1 MKILSVRHAALP
13 ALLLPLIAAAQA
25 ADEQT
30 MVVTAAPTTVSELDT
45 PAAVSVVNGDEM
57 RQAAPRVN
65 LSESLGAVPGL
76 QVQNRQNYAQ
86 DLQLSIRGFGSR
98 STYGVRGL
106 RIYVDGIPAT
116 MPDGQGQTSN
126 IDIGSVDTIEVLRG
140 PFSALYGNS
149 SGGVINVTS
158 QTGTQPPTVEAS
170 SYYGSFGTWHYG
182 MKATGAVGDGS
193 HAGDVDYTVSTN
205 RFTTHGYRDHSG
217 ARKNLANARL
227 GVRINDVSKLT
238 LLLNSVDIKA
248 NDAGG
253 LTADEWRDNPRQS
266 PRGDQYNTRKNTR
279 QTQAGLRYE
288 RQLSAQDD
296 LSVMMYAGER
306 ETTQFQ
312 SIPRA
317 PQLKPSHAGG
327 VIDLTRHYQGIDTR
341 LTHRGELLVPVTLT
355 AGLDYENMSERRKGY
370 ENFVMVNGAPQYGE
384 QGALRRNERNL
395 MWNVDPYL
403 QTQWQLTDKLSLD
416 AGVRYSSVWFD
427 SNDYYIT
434 PGNGDD
440 SGDASYH
447 KWLPAGSL
455 KYALTDAWNVYLSA
469 GRGFETPTINELS
482 YRSDNQSGL
491 NFGLK
496 PSTNDTVEIG
506 SKTRIGNGL
515 FTAALFQTNTD
526 NEIVVDSSSGGRTSY
541 KNAGKTRRQ
550 GVELGLDQQFG
561 ESWRLKAAWTWLDA
575 TYRTNVCD
583 DASCNG
589 NRIPGIARNMGYA
602 SFGYQPEQ
610 GWYAGSDIRYMSD
623 IMANDENT
631 AKAPSWTV
639 VGLTTGYKWSYGRM
653 DMDLFGRIDNLFD
666 REYVGS
672 VIVNESNGRYYEP
685 APGRNY
691 GIGMTPAWRFKNRPP
706 PPPMPLAIGGRSAF
720 PGRLFHRQADTR
732 QRPALDTPPPS

>member
-550 GVELGLDQQFG
+550 GMELGLDQQFG

-602 SFGYQPEQ
+602 SFGCQPEQ

-691 GIGMTPAWRFKNRPP
+691 GIGLNLAWRFE
-706 PPPMPLAIGGRSAF
+706 
-720 PGRLFHRQADTR
+720 
-732 QRPALDTPPPS
+732 

>member
-1 MKILSVRHAALP
+1 MKILSVRHVALP

-550 GVELGLDQQFG
+550 GMELGLDQQFG
-561 ESWRLKAAWTWLDA
+561 ESWRLKAA
-575 TYRTNVCD
+575 
-583 DASCNG
+583 
-589 NRIPGIARNMGYA
+589 
-602 SFGYQPEQ
+602 
-610 GWYAGSDIRYMSD
+610 
-623 IMANDENT
+623 
-631 AKAPSWTV
+631 
-639 VGLTTGYKWSYGRM
+639 
-653 DMDLFGRIDNLFD
+653 
-666 REYVGS
+666 
-672 VIVNESNGRYYEP
+672 
-685 APGRNY
+685 
-691 GIGMTPAWRFKNRPP
+691 
-706 PPPMPLAIGGRSAF
+706 
-720 PGRLFHRQADTR
+720 
-732 QRPALDTPPPS
+732 

>member
-1 MKILSVRHAALP
+1 MRHAALP

-158 QTGTQPPTVEAS
+158 QTGTQPPTVEGS

-550 GVELGLDQQFG
+550 GMELGLDQQFG

-583 DASCNG
+583 DASCNS

-691 GIGMTPAWRFKNRPP
+691 GIGLNLAWRFE
-706 PPPMPLAIGGRSAF
+706 
-720 PGRLFHRQADTR
+720 
-732 QRPALDTPPPS
+732 

>member
-384 QGALRRNERNL
+384 QGALRRNELNL

-550 GVELGLDQQFG
+550 GMELGLDQQFG

-631 AKAPSWTV
+631 AKAPPWTV

-691 GIGMTPAWRFKNRPP
+691 GIGLNLAWRFE
-706 PPPMPLAIGGRSAF
+706 
-720 PGRLFHRQADTR
+720 
-732 QRPALDTPPPS
+732 

>member
-13 ALLLPLIAAAQA
+13 ALLLPLIAAAQT

-30 MVVTAAPTTVSELDT
+30 MVVTAAPTTVSELDA

-506 SKTRIGNGL
+506 SKTRLGNGL
-515 FTAALFQTNTD
+515 LTAALFQTNTD

-550 GVELGLDQQFG
+550 GMELGLDQQFG

-653 DMDLFGRIDNLFD
+653 DMDLFGRVDNLFD

-691 GIGMTPAWRFKNRPP
+691 GIGLNLAWRFE
-706 PPPMPLAIGGRSAF
+706 
-720 PGRLFHRQADTR
+720 
-732 QRPALDTPPPS
+732 

>member
-1 MKILSVRHAALP
+1 MKILSVRHVALP

-296 LSVMMYAGER
+296 LSVMMYTGER

-515 FTAALFQTNTD
+515 LTAALFQTDTD

-550 GVELGLDQQFG
+550 GMELGLDQQFG

-575 TYRTNVCD
+575 TYRTNVCG

-653 DMDLFGRIDNLFD
+653 DMDLFGRVDNLFD

-691 GIGMTPAWRFKNRPP
+691 GIGLNLAWRFE
-706 PPPMPLAIGGRSAF
+706 
-720 PGRLFHRQADTR
+720 
-732 QRPALDTPPPS
+732 

>member
-253 LTADEWRDNPRQS
+253 LTADEWRDTPRQS

-288 RQLSAQDD
+288 LQLSAQDD

-550 GVELGLDQQFG
+550 GMELGLDQQFG

-691 GIGMTPAWRFKNRPP
+691 GIGMNLAWRFE
-706 PPPMPLAIGGRSAF
+706 
-720 PGRLFHRQADTR
+720 
-732 QRPALDTPPPS
+732 

>member
-482 YRSDNQSGL
+482 YRPDNQSGL

-550 GVELGLDQQFG
+550 GMELGLDQQFG

-691 GIGMTPAWRFKNRPP
+691 GIGLNLAWRFE
-706 PPPMPLAIGGRSAF
+706 
-720 PGRLFHRQADTR
+720 
-732 QRPALDTPPPS
+732 

>member
-447 KWLPAGSL
+447 KWLPAGSQ

-550 GVELGLDQQFG
+550 GMELGLDQQFG

-691 GIGMTPAWRFKNRPP
+691 GIGLNLAWRFE
-706 PPPMPLAIGGRSAF
+706 
-720 PGRLFHRQADTR
+720 
-732 QRPALDTPPPS
+732 

>member
-13 ALLLPLIAAAQA
+13 ALLLPLIAAAQT

-227 GVRINDVSKLT
+227 GVRINDVNKLT

-312 SIPRA
+312 SIPRT

-506 SKTRIGNGL
+506 SKTRLGNGL
-515 FTAALFQTNTD
+515 LTAALFQTNTD

-550 GVELGLDQQFG
+550 GMELGLDQQFG

-653 DMDLFGRIDNLFD
+653 DMDLFGRVDNLFD

-691 GIGMTPAWRFKNRPP
+691 GIGLNLAWRFE
-706 PPPMPLAIGGRSAF
+706 
-720 PGRLFHRQADTR
+720 
-732 QRPALDTPPPS
+732 

>member
-126 IDIGSVDTIEVLRG
+126 IDIGSVDTLEVLRG

-266 PRGDQYNTRKNTR
+266 PRGDQYNTRKDTR

-288 RQLSAQDD
+288 RQLSDQDD
-296 LSVMMYAGER
+296 LSVMMYTGER
-306 ETTQFQ
+306 ETTQYQ

-395 MWNVDPYL
+395 MWNVAPYL

-482 YRSDNQSGL
+482 YRADNQSGL

-515 FTAALFQTNTD
+515 LTAALFQTDTD

-550 GVELGLDQQFG
+550 GMELGLDQQFG

-575 TYRTNVCD
+575 TYRTNVCG

-653 DMDLFGRIDNLFD
+653 DMDLFGRVDNLFD

-691 GIGMTPAWRFKNRPP
+691 GIGLNLAWRFE
-706 PPPMPLAIGGRSAF
+706 
-720 PGRLFHRQADTR
+720 
-732 QRPALDTPPPS
+732 

>member
-550 GVELGLDQQFG
+550 GMELGLDQQFG

-602 SFGYQPEQ
+602 SFGYQPE
-610 GWYAGSDIRYMSD
+610 
-623 IMANDENT
+623 
-631 AKAPSWTV
+631 
-639 VGLTTGYKWSYGRM
+639 
-653 DMDLFGRIDNLFD
+653 
-666 REYVGS
+666 
-672 VIVNESNGRYYEP
+672 
-685 APGRNY
+685 
-691 GIGMTPAWRFKNRPP
+691 
-706 PPPMPLAIGGRSAF
+706 
-720 PGRLFHRQADTR
+720 
-732 QRPALDTPPPS
+732 

>member
-25 ADEQT
+25 ADEQA

-341 LTHRGELLVPVTLT
+341 LTHRGELLVPATLT

-550 GVELGLDQQFG
+550 GMELGLDQQFG

-691 GIGMTPAWRFKNRPP
+691 GIGLNLAWRFE
-706 PPPMPLAIGGRSAF
+706 
-720 PGRLFHRQADTR
+720 
-732 QRPALDTPPPS
+732 

>member
-158 QTGTQPPTVEAS
+158 QTGTQPPTVEAN

-550 GVELGLDQQFG
+550 GMELGLDQQFG

-691 GIGMTPAWRFKNRPP
+691 GIGLNLAWRFE
-706 PPPMPLAIGGRSAF
+706 
-720 PGRLFHRQADTR
+720 
-732 QRPALDTPPPS
+732 

>member
-1 MKILSVRHAALP
+1 MRHAALP
-13 ALLLPLIAAAQA
+13 ALLLPLIAAAQT

-312 SIPRA
+312 SIPRT

-506 SKTRIGNGL
+506 SKTRLGNGL
-515 FTAALFQTNTD
+515 LTAALFQTNTD

-550 GVELGLDQQFG
+550 GMELGLDQQFG

-602 SFGYQPEQ
+602 SFGYQLEQ

-653 DMDLFGRIDNLFD
+653 DMDLFGRVDNLFD

-691 GIGMTPAWRFKNRPP
+691 GIGLNLAWRFE
-706 PPPMPLAIGGRSAF
+706 
-720 PGRLFHRQADTR
+720 
-732 QRPALDTPPPS
+732 

>member
-384 QGALRRNERNL
+384 QGALRRNVRNL

-550 GVELGLDQQFG
+550 GMELGLDQQFG

-653 DMDLFGRIDNLFD
+653 DMDLFGRINNLFD

-691 GIGMTPAWRFKNRPP
+691 GIGLNLAWRFE
-706 PPPMPLAIGGRSAF
+706 
-720 PGRLFHRQADTR
+720 
-732 QRPALDTPPPS
+732 

>member
-327 VIDLTRHYQGIDTR
+327 VIDLTRHYQRIDTR

-550 GVELGLDQQFG
+550 GMELGLDQQFG

-691 GIGMTPAWRFKNRPP
+691 GIGLNLAWRFE
-706 PPPMPLAIGGRSAF
+706 
-720 PGRLFHRQADTR
+720 
-732 QRPALDTPPPS
+732 

>member
-1 MKILSVRHAALP
+1 MSIINENPVRASRRPP

-550 GVELGLDQQFG
+550 GMELGLDQQFG

-691 GIGMTPAWRFKNRPP
+691 GIGLNLAWRFE
-706 PPPMPLAIGGRSAF
+706 
-720 PGRLFHRQADTR
+720 
-732 QRPALDTPPPS
+732 

>member
-515 FTAALFQTNTD
+515 LTAALFQTDTD

-550 GVELGLDQQFG
+550 GMELGLDQQFG

-575 TYRTNVCD
+575 TYRTNVCG

-639 VGLTTGYKWSYGRM
+639 VGLTTGYKRSYGRM
-653 DMDLFGRIDNLFD
+653 DMDLFGRVDNLFD

-691 GIGMTPAWRFKNRPP
+691 GIGLNLAWRFE
-706 PPPMPLAIGGRSAF
+706 
-720 PGRLFHRQADTR
+720 
-732 QRPALDTPPPS
+732 

>member
-550 GVELGLDQQFG
+550 WMELGLDQQFG

-691 GIGMTPAWRFKNRPP
+691 GIGLNLAWRFE
-706 PPPMPLAIGGRSAF
+706 
-720 PGRLFHRQADTR
+720 
-732 QRPALDTPPPS
+732 

>member
-13 ALLLPLIAAAQA
+13 ALLLPLIAAAQT

-306 ETTQFQ
+306 ETTHFQ

-506 SKTRIGNGL
+506 SKTRLGNGL
-515 FTAALFQTNTD
+515 LTAALFQTNTD

-550 GVELGLDQQFG
+550 GMELGLDQQFG

-653 DMDLFGRIDNLFD
+653 DMDLFGRVDNLFD

-691 GIGMTPAWRFKNRPP
+691 GIGLNLAWRFE
-706 PPPMPLAIGGRSAF
+706 
-720 PGRLFHRQADTR
+720 
-732 QRPALDTPPPS
+732 

>member
-266 PRGDQYNTRKNTR
+266 PRGDEYNTRKNTR

-403 QTQWQLTDKLSLD
+403 QTQWQLTEKLSLD

-550 GVELGLDQQFG
+550 GMELGLDQQFG

-653 DMDLFGRIDNLFD
+653 DMDLFGRVDNLFD

-691 GIGMTPAWRFKNRPP
+691 GIGLNLAWRFE
-706 PPPMPLAIGGRSAF
+706 
-720 PGRLFHRQADTR
+720 
-732 QRPALDTPPPS
+732 

>member
-1 MKILSVRHAALP
+1 MKILSVRHVALP

-116 MPDGQGQTSN
+116 MPDGQVQTSN

-550 GVELGLDQQFG
+550 GMELGLDQQFG

-602 SFGYQPEQ
+602 FFGYQPEQ

-691 GIGMTPAWRFKNRPP
+691 GIGLNLAWRFE
-706 PPPMPLAIGGRSAF
+706 
-720 PGRLFHRQADTR
+720 
-732 QRPALDTPPPS
+732 

>member
-1 MKILSVRHAALP
+1 MKILSVRHVALP

-469 GRGFETPTINELS
+469 GRGFETPTINEHS

-550 GVELGLDQQFG
+550 GMELGLDQQFG

-691 GIGMTPAWRFKNRPP
+691 GIGLNLAWRFE
-706 PPPMPLAIGGRSAF
+706 
-720 PGRLFHRQADTR
+720 
-732 QRPALDTPPPS
+732 

>member
-1 MKILSVRHAALP
+1 MRHAALP

-45 PAAVSVVNGDEM
+45 PAAVSVVNGDDM

-515 FTAALFQTNTD
+515 LTAALFQTDTD

-550 GVELGLDQQFG
+550 GMELGLDQQFG

-575 TYRTNVCD
+575 TYRTNVCG

-653 DMDLFGRIDNLFD
+653 DMDLFGRVDNLFD

-691 GIGMTPAWRFKNRPP
+691 GIGLNLAWRFE
-706 PPPMPLAIGGRSAF
+706 
-720 PGRLFHRQADTR
+720 
-732 QRPALDTPPPS
+732 

>member
-1 MKILSVRHAALP
+1 MKILSVRLAALP

-288 RQLSAQDD
+288 RQLSVQDD

-550 GVELGLDQQFG
+550 GMELGLDQQFG

-691 GIGMTPAWRFKNRPP
+691 GIGLNLAWRFE
-706 PPPMPLAIGGRSAF
+706 
-720 PGRLFHRQADTR
+720 
-732 QRPALDTPPPS
+732 

>member
-434 PGNGDD
+434 PGNDDD

-550 GVELGLDQQFG
+550 GMELGLDQQFG

-691 GIGMTPAWRFKNRPP
+691 GIGLNLAWRFE
-706 PPPMPLAIGGRSAF
+706 
-720 PGRLFHRQADTR
+720 
-732 QRPALDTPPPS
+732 

>member
-13 ALLLPLIAAAQA
+13 ALLLPLIAAAQT

-515 FTAALFQTNTD
+515 LTAALFQTNTD

-550 GVELGLDQQFG
+550 GMELGLDQQFG
-561 ESWRLKAAWTWLDA
+561 ESWRLKAAWT
-575 TYRTNVCD
+575 
-583 DASCNG
+583 
-589 NRIPGIARNMGYA
+589 
-602 SFGYQPEQ
+602 
-610 GWYAGSDIRYMSD
+610 
-623 IMANDENT
+623 
-631 AKAPSWTV
+631 
-639 VGLTTGYKWSYGRM
+639 
-653 DMDLFGRIDNLFD
+653 
-666 REYVGS
+666 
-672 VIVNESNGRYYEP
+672 
-685 APGRNY
+685 
-691 GIGMTPAWRFKNRPP
+691 
-706 PPPMPLAIGGRSAF
+706 
-720 PGRLFHRQADTR
+720 
-732 QRPALDTPPPS
+732 

>member
-13 ALLLPLIAAAQA
+13 ALLLPLIAAAQT

-238 LLLNSVDIKA
+238 LLLNSMDIKA

-506 SKTRIGNGL
+506 SKTRLGNGL
-515 FTAALFQTNTD
+515 LTAALFQTNTD
-526 NEIVVDSSSGGRTSY
+526 NEIVVNSSSGGRTSY

-550 GVELGLDQQFG
+550 GMELGLDQQFG

-653 DMDLFGRIDNLFD
+653 DMDLFGRVDNLFD

-691 GIGMTPAWRFKNRPP
+691 GIGLNLAWRFE
-706 PPPMPLAIGGRSAF
+706 
-720 PGRLFHRQADTR
+720 
-732 QRPALDTPPPS
+732 

>member
-30 MVVTAAPTTVSELDT
+30 MVVTAAPTMVSELDT
-45 PAAVSVVNGDEM
+45 PAAASVVNGDEM

-550 GVELGLDQQFG
+550 GMELGLDQQFG

-691 GIGMTPAWRFKNRPP
+691 GIGLNLAWRFE
-706 PPPMPLAIGGRSAF
+706 
-720 PGRLFHRQADTR
+720 
-732 QRPALDTPPPS
+732 

>member
-238 LLLNSVDIKA
+238 LLMNSVDIKA

-266 PRGDQYNTRKNTR
+266 PRGDQYDTRKNTR

-306 ETTQFQ
+306 ETTQYQ

-515 FTAALFQTNTD
+515 LTAALFQTNTD

-550 GVELGLDQQFG
+550 GMELGLDQQFG

-653 DMDLFGRIDNLFD
+653 DMDLFGRVDNLFD

-685 APGRNY
+685 APGRNF
-691 GIGMTPAWRFKNRPP
+691 GIGLNLAWRFE
-706 PPPMPLAIGGRSAF
+706 
-720 PGRLFHRQADTR
+720 
-732 QRPALDTPPPS
+732 

>member
-1 MKILSVRHAALP
+1 MRHAALP

-238 LLLNSVDIKA
+238 LLLNSVDIIA

-550 GVELGLDQQFG
+550 GMELGLDQQFG

-691 GIGMTPAWRFKNRPP
+691 GIGLNLAWRFE
-706 PPPMPLAIGGRSAF
+706 
-720 PGRLFHRQADTR
+720 
-732 QRPALDTPPPS
+732 

>member
-1 MKILSVRHAALP
+1 MRHAALP
-13 ALLLPLIAAAQA
+13 ALLLPLIAAAQT

-506 SKTRIGNGL
+506 SKTRLGNGL
-515 FTAALFQTNTD
+515 LTAALFQTNTD

-550 GVELGLDQQFG
+550 GMELGLDQQFG

-653 DMDLFGRIDNLFD
+653 DMDLFGRVDNLFD

-691 GIGMTPAWRFKNRPP
+691 GIGLNLAWRFE
-706 PPPMPLAIGGRSAF
+706 
-720 PGRLFHRQADTR
+720 
-732 QRPALDTPPPS
+732 